1 MIQEKYNFEKGKKKK
16 KEAKA
21 EQFNMKKNWAFN
33 LTLSLYSILCLFHQ
47 NYKEKKKIFRV

>member
-1 MIQEKYNFEKGKKKK
+1 MIQEKYNFEKGKKKKK

-33 LTLSLYSILCLFHQ
+33 LTLSLNIMFISPKLQ
-47 NYKEKKKIFRV
+47 RKKKDF